1 MKRSVSK
8 IKEIMVIDYRSG
20 EYLKFKIGVK
30 GIDNVKVSFLV
41 TLYFSEYERPPE
53 FPLTEKTLQDLPTP
67 CTTLTATNI

>member
-30 GIDNVKVSFLV
+30 GIDNVKVSFLI
-41 TLYFSEYERPPE
+41 TLYFSESKRTLE
-53 FPLTEKTLQDLPTP
+53 FPLMEKDPS
-67 CTTLTATNI
+67 